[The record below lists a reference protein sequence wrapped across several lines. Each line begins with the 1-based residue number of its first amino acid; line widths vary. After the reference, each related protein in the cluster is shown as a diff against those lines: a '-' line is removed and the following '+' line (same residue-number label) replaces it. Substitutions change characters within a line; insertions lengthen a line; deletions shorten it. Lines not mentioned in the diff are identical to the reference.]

1 MKVKPF
7 VFLIEL
13 WQDPRLGGYLTCLD
27 IAVAVV
33 YGRTHKC
40 HDICVEKIL
49 KVRETGDLATVIESV
64 DDVRTPKRY
73 HEHNPEED
81 LARGIQDAK
90 DIANT
95 AKNYLES
102 AQLIVTDAEDNKR
115 FELNEDVCV
124 QGDTPSI
131 CRPSSTI
138 KRPLTARRPPRSGFS
153 SVACGTA

>member
-1 MKVKPF
+1 MQYPSVYGLGRNVSVDPSMKVKPF

-73 HEHNPEED
+73 HDIILRKTLPE
-81 LARGIQDAK
+81 AFR
-90 DIANT
+90 
-95 AKNYLES
+95 
-102 AQLIVTDAEDNKR
+102 
-115 FELNEDVCV
+115 
-124 QGDTPSI
+124 TPKI
-131 CRPSSTI
+131 LRTRPRTI
-138 KRPLTARRPPRSGFS
+138 LSPLS
-153 SVACGTA
+153 